1 MIIDDEKRL
10 NFSNII
16 KEKLSQF
23 NEVHKII
30 LFGSF
35 VDSTNP
41 NDIDIA
47 IIQNSN
53 ENFLSLSL
61 KYRKVLR
68 DLSKVIPLDIVPIK
82 QKSEGYFLKEI
93 YKGKVVYEKWD
104 KRVVIVDS
112 IYLSSKYPFGSVLP
126 HFEPDENICV

>member
-1 MIIDDEKRL
+1 MIIDDTKRL

-35 VDSTNP
+35 VNSTNP

-68 DLSKVIPLDIVPIK
+68 DLSKIIPLDIVPIK

-93 YKGKVVYEKWD
+93 YKGKVVYEK
-104 KRVVIVDS
+104 
-112 IYLSSKYPFGSVLP
+112 
-126 HFEPDENICV
+126 

>member
-1 MIIDDEKRL
+1 MFLTKTSKAKFI
-10 NFSNII
+10 NII
-16 KEKLSQF
+16 KDNISQF
-23 NEVHKII
+23 DEVSKIV

-35 VDSTNP
+35 VKSNEP

-68 DLSKVIPLDIVPIK
+68 DLSKKIPLDIIPIK
-82 QKSEGYFLKEI
+82 ANSEGSFWEEI
-93 YKGKVVYEKWD
+93 NKGQIVYEK
-104 KRVVIVDS
+104 
-112 IYLSSKYPFGSVLP
+112 
-126 HFEPDENICV
+126 

>member
-1 MIIDDEKRL
+1 VSLTDTNKLSFIT
-10 NFSNII
+10 NI

-23 NEVHKII
+23 SEVNKVI

-35 VDSTNP
+35 INSNNP

-47 IIQNSN
+47 IVQNSN
-53 ENFLSLSL
+53 DNFLTLSL

-82 QKSEGYFLKEI
+82 ENANGVFMNEI
-93 YKGKVVYEKWD
+93 NKGQIVYE
-104 KRVVIVDS
+104 R
-112 IYLSSKYPFGSVLP
+112 
-126 HFEPDENICV
+126 

>member
-1 MIIDDEKRL
+1 MSLTDNKKL
-10 NFSNII
+10 NFINII
-16 KEKLSQF
+16 KDKLSQF
-23 NEVHKII
+23 QEVNKII

-35 VDSTNP
+35 VKSNNP

-53 ENFLSLSL
+53 DNFLTLSL

-82 QKSEGYFLKEI
+82 QNSDGAFLEVI
-93 YKGKVVYEKWD
+93 SKGQVVYE
-104 KRVVIVDS
+104 R
-112 IYLSSKYPFGSVLP
+112 
-126 HFEPDENICV
+126 